1 MKNKTKIST
10 SRARQKSEDIKN
22 VVASSIAL
30 AVTFVMVTVM
40 ISQLASCASVDY
52 AYSEAQWITHQI
64 HFQEN
69 MDMPNC
75 QWCRDYH
82 DSLIP

>member
-1 MKNKTKIST
+1 MNNKTKT
-10 SRARQKSEDIKN
+10 RMSRARRKSEDIKN
-22 VVASSIAL
+22 FIASGVALII
-30 AVTFVMVTVM
+30 TFVMVTIM

-52 AYSEAQWITHQI
+52 AYSEAQWVTHQI

-75 QWCRDYH
+75 QFCRDYNA
-82 DSLIP
+82 IMP